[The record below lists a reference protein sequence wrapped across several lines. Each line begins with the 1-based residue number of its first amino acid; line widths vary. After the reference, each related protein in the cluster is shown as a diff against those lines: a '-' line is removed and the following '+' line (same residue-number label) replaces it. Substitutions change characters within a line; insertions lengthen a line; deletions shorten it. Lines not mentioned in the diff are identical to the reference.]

1 MGARV
6 RLRLG
11 VLLWFA
17 SWVPY
22 GVILGLHSPW
32 LELTWGIEVLLGVA
46 GVWLAGSVFAEAV
59 KAAGWRHAPVVAWRA
74 LLGRTD

>member
-11 VLLWFA
+11 VILWFA
-17 SWVPY
+17 SWIPY

-32 LELTWGIEVLLGVA
+32 LEVTWGIEILLGVA
-46 GVWLAGSVFAEAV
+46 GLALAGSVFAAEV
-59 KAAGWRHAPVVAWRA
+59 KKAGWRRAPGVAWRA
-74 LLGRTD
+74 LLGRS